1 MALVAEILERK
12 GGTVLTID
20 REATVFE
27 AIQRMVGENVGSVIV
42 TDGEA
47 IAGILTERD
56 YLRRIVLEGRTS
68 KTTRVHEVMS
78 PKLICV
84 DPSRSLDECMAIM
97 TQKRIRHL
105 PVMAQGGALVGIVSI
120 GDVVKHLSNE
130 QEIQIQYL
138 TDYISGKY
146 PG

>member
-1 MALVAEILERK
+1 MALVAEILEGK
-12 GGTVLTID
+12 GGTVLTVD
-20 REATVFE
+20 RDATVFD
-27 AIQRMVGENVGSVIV
+27 AIQKMVGENVGSVIV
-42 TDGEA
+42 THGET

-84 DPSRSLDECMAIM
+84 DPSRSIDDCMAIM
-97 TQKRIRHL
+97 TQQRIRHL
-105 PVMAQGGALVGIVSI
+105 PVMDQGAIVGIVSI
-120 GDVVKHLSNE
+120 GDLVKYLSNE
-130 QEIQIQYL
+130 REIQIRYL
-138 TDYISGKY
+138 TDYIAGKY